1 MSSSDLLIFAPIIL
15 IELGLGV
22 AAMVDLIR
30 RDKAAVAGGNK
41 LLWGAIILFVG
52 FVGPIVYFIVGR
64 KES

>member
-30 RDKAAVAGGNK
+30 RDKTAVVGGNK
-41 LLWGAIILFVG
+41 LLWGAIILLVG
-52 FVGPIVYFIVGR
+52 FVGPIVYFVFGR

>member
-15 IELGLGV
+15 IELGLAV

-30 RDKAAVAGGNK
+30 RDKSAVAGGNK

-52 FVGPIVYFIVGR
+52 FIGPIVYFIVGR
-64 KES
+64 KEN

>member
-1 MSSSDLLIFAPIIL
+1 MSGSDLLIFAPIIL
-15 IELGLGV
+15 IELGLAA

-30 RDKAAVAGGNK
+30 RDKTAVAGGNK